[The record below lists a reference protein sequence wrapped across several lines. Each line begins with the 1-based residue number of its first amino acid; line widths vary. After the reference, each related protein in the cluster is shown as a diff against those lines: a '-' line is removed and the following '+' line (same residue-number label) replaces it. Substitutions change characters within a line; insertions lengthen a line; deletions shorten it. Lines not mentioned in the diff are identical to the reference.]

1 MKKVMAVFG
10 TRPDTI
16 KMMPVVEAVRSSSK
30 LRLFAL
36 STGQHRQMLDD
47 VLRVFGVEPDMD
59 LDIMR
64 PDQSLA
70 DIVTRGLPAMMR
82 ALEEIGPDLVLVH
95 GDTSTGFV
103 ASLASFYSGVKV
115 GHVEAGLRTHDK
127 LNPFPEEMNRKL
139 IGSLAD
145 VHFAPLKTH
154 KDNLVAEGVGPDSV
168 FVTGNTAVDAVL
180 NTAARVDKLEDGK
193 LHDAVY
199 GPGRLLLVTA
209 HRRESIGIGI
219 RGICE
224 AVRSILR
231 DYEDVRVLFPVHP
244 NPRVSKTVHEILDG
258 VKRCHLT
265 GPMSYPDMVMA
276 MKNAYFCM
284 SDSGGIQEEAPSL
297 GKPVLVLRRVTE
309 RPEGVSAGTLKLAG
323 VDPVQIRKL
332 AGRLLDDEGEY
343 NRMATSR
350 NPFGDGRA
358 SERIKDAILYFF
370 GLGPRPGDYE

>member
-70 DIVTRGLPAMMR
+70 DIVTRGLPTMMR

-115 GHVEAGLRTHDK
+115 GHIEAGLRTHDK

-180 NTAARVDKLEDGK
+180 NTAARVDKLEDSK

-219 RGICE
+219 KGICE

-244 NPRVSKTVHEILDG
+244 NPRVSKTVHEILDD

>member
-219 RGICE
+219 KGICE

-350 NPFGDGRA
+350 NDPLDGRA

>member
-1 MKKVMAVFG
+1 M
-10 TRPDTI
+10 
-16 KMMPVVEAVRSSSK
+16 
-30 LRLFAL
+30 
-36 STGQHRQMLDD
+36 
-47 VLRVFGVEPDMD
+47 
-59 LDIMR
+59 
-64 PDQSLA
+64 
-70 DIVTRGLPAMMR
+70 
-82 ALEEIGPDLVLVH
+82 
-95 GDTSTGFV
+95 
-103 ASLASFYSGVKV
+103 
-115 GHVEAGLRTHDK
+115 
-127 LNPFPEEMNRKL
+127 
-139 IGSLAD
+139 
-145 VHFAPLKTH
+145 
-154 KDNLVAEGVGPDSV
+154 

>member
-82 ALEEIGPDLVLVH
+82 ALEEIGPDLMLVH

-180 NTAARVDKLEDGK
+180 NTAARVEKLEDGK

-219 RGICE
+219 KGICE